1 MHLNRTVCS
10 RLLTFHSVNEPF
22 RVTKIAG
29 ARLLKNDPLDALDA
43 VVADY
48 RDLANHA
55 YVTSSQH
62 SVAKSARTWCD
73 EVSVHRQCV
82 RYDEE

>member
-10 RLLTFHSVNEPF
+10 RLLTCHSVNEPF
-22 RVTKIAG
+22 PVAKKAG
-29 ARLLKNDPLDALDA
+29 SRFLNNDPLDALDA

-48 RDLANHA
+48 RNLANHA

-62 SVAKSARTWCD
+62 SIAKKRSNMDR
-73 EVSVHRQCV
+73 
-82 RYDEE
+82 

>member
-1 MHLNRTVCS
+1 MHFNRTVCS
-10 RLLTFHSVNEPF
+10 RLLTCHSVNEPF
-22 RVTKIAG
+22 RVAKKAG
-29 ARLLKNDPLDALDA
+29 ARLLRNDPLNVLDA

-62 SVAKSARTWCD
+62 SVAKERSNMAR
-73 EVSVHRQCV
+73 
-82 RYDEE
+82 